1 MPESAGKL
9 LEALGQDELS
19 YEAASFGARP
29 GGAQVSELAPLFP
42 RIEPAA
48 AA

>member
-19 YEAASFGARP
+19 YDAASLGARP
-29 GGAQVSELAPLFP
+29 GGATVAELGPLFP